1 MSADA
6 RDRQINPCNL
16 SDREW
21 RRLASIAGLKSEDW
35 GEGWLE
41 MHRVF
46 KGDNYITEREAV
58 AVLRGVARRAAAAI
72 RIQAG
77 EKNLH
82 EALTQAA

>member
-1 MSADA
+1 MSVNP
-6 RDRQINPCNL
+6 RDRQINPCSL

-35 GEGWLE
+35 GEAWLE
-41 MHRVF
+41 MHRVY
-46 KGDNYITEREAV
+46 KGDDYITEREAV
-58 AVLRGVARRAAAAI
+58 AVLRGVARRAAAAG

-82 EALTQAA
+82 DALTQAA

>member
-6 RDRQINPCNL
+6 RHRQINPCKL

-21 RRLASIAGLKSEDW
+21 KRLASIAGLKSEDW
-35 GEGWLE
+35 GEAWLE
-41 MHRVF
+41 MHRVY

-58 AVLRGVARRAAAAI
+58 AVLRGVARRAAAAT
-72 RIQAG
+72 RLLAA